1 MDGWLDMETSCTKF
15 ARLLYTFLDYFH
27 SDAGTLGVLFDAL
40 KSQPPTAKIRFQTL
54 LDELTNKSP
63 MMDIVYEELAH
74 LDYLRTL
81 LDCVLMYCSNTLYL
95 VTSICLQAK
104 ISDPNFETQLYQDLW
119 VLMEKYQVTSRSELN
134 RQHDD
139 YVKKWS
145 LSCKT
150 PTQRFEIMKKEAY
163 AEVEELIKAG
173 KLPEKQANEIREFVQ
188 LKQEEQQNLLA
199 NELSKLTF
207 MEKPIVFAQGKLTT
221 MTGEDLIV
229 KLQKLLFIDEQKIQ
243 WFMNIRTAETF
254 LNQTLQQLRK
264 AIQFR
269 YRWKD
274 KDLWFEW
281 LKNQY
286 KEATNPLTVIPQEVV
301 PLRLPNAKL
310 VKQNQVEIVRDQE
323 AAMRSEIED
332 ENEWIHCKTLNW
344 IKNKNNQEILAESQK
359 EVRDQW
365 KQNEENQQT

>member
-1 MDGWLDMETSCTKF
+1 MDGWLDMETSGTKL
-15 ARLLYTFLDYFH
+15 ARLLYAFLDYFH

-40 KSQPPTAKIRFQTL
+40 KTQPPTAKIRFQTM
-54 LDELTNKSP
+54 LDELTNRSP
-63 MMDIVYEELAH
+63 MMDIVYEELEH

-81 LDCVLMYCSNTLYL
+81 LDCILMYCSNTLYL
-95 VTSICLQAK
+95 VTSMCLQAK
-104 ISDPNFETQLYQDLW
+104 ISDPNFELQLYQDIW
-119 VLMEKYQVTSRSELN
+119 VLMEKYQMTCRNELN
-134 RQHDD
+134 CQHDN
-139 YVKKWS
+139 YIKKWS

-150 PTQRFEIMKKEAY
+150 AVQRFKTMRNEAY
-163 AEVEELIKAG
+163 AEVEEIIKAG
-173 KLPEKQANEIREFVQ
+173 KLPEEQANDIRKFVQ
-188 LKQEEQQNLLA
+188 MKQEEQQNLLA
-199 NELSKLTF
+199 KELSKLTF
-207 MEKPIVFAQGKLTT
+207 MEKPIVFAQGKLIT
-221 MTGEDLIV
+221 MKGEDLIV

-264 AIQFR
+264 TIQFR

-301 PLRLPNAKL
+301 PLGLPKSEPAKRNS
-310 VKQNQVEIVRDQE
+310 VIVENQE
-323 AAMRSEIED
+323 AAMRKEAED
-332 ENEWIHCKTLNW
+332 VNEWIHCKTLNW
-344 IKNKNNQEILAESQK
+344 IKRKNNEEILAENQK

-365 KQNEENQQT
+365 KQDAEN

>member
-1 MDGWLDMETSCTKF
+1 METSCTKL

-40 KSQPPTAKIRFQTL
+40 KSQPPTAKVRFQTL
-54 LDELTNKSP
+54 LDELTSRSP
-63 MMDIVYEELAH
+63 MMDIVYEELEH

-81 LDCVLMYCSNTLYL
+81 LDCILMYCSNTLYL

-104 ISDPNFETQLYQDLW
+104 ISDPNFEIQLYQDLW
-119 VLMEKYQVTSRSELN
+119 VLMEKYQVTSRNELN
-134 RQHDD
+134 RQHDE

-145 LSCKT
+145 LACKP
-150 PTQRFEIMKKEAY
+150 PTQRFETMKKEAY
-163 AEVEELIKAG
+163 AEVEDLIKAG
-173 KLPEKQANEIREFVQ
+173 KLPEKQANEIKEFVHM
-188 LKQEEQQNLLA
+188 KQEEQQNLLV

-207 MEKPIVFAQGKLTT
+207 MEKPIVFAQGKLIT
-221 MTGEDLIV
+221 MKGEDLIV

-264 AIQFR
+264 TIQFR

-286 KEATNPLTVIPQEVV
+286 KEATNSLTVLPQEVV
-301 PLRLPNAKL
+301 PLGLPKAKL
-310 VKQNQVEIVRDQE
+310 VKENQIKIVKDQE
-323 AAMRSEIED
+323 AAMRREMED

-365 KQNEENQQT
+365 KQNEGNQ

>member
-1 MDGWLDMETSCTKF
+1 MDGWLDMETSGTKL

-40 KSQPPTAKIRFQTL
+40 KSQPPTAKIRFQIM
-54 LDELTNKSP
+54 LDELTNRSP
-63 MMDIVYEELAH
+63 MMDIVYEELKH

-81 LDCVLMYCSNTLYL
+81 LDCILMYCSNTLYL

-104 ISDPNFETQLYQDLW
+104 ISEPNFELQLYQDLW
-119 VLMEKYQVTSRSELN
+119 VLMEKYQVTNRNELN

-139 YVKKWS
+139 YIKKWS

-150 PTQRFEIMKKEAY
+150 PVQRFEIMRKEAH
-163 AEVEELIKAG
+163 EEIEEIIKAG
-173 KLPEKQANEIREFVQ
+173 KLPEEQANEIRKFVQ
-188 LKQEEQQNLLA
+188 MKQEEQQNLLA

-207 MEKPIVFAQGKLTT
+207 MEKPIVFVQGKLIT
-221 MTGEDLIV
+221 MKGEDLIV
-229 KLQKLLFIDEQKIQ
+229 KMHKLLFIDEQKIQ

-264 AIQFR
+264 TIQFR

-301 PLRLPNAKL
+301 PLGLPKAKL
-310 VKQNQVEIVRDQE
+310 VKENTIKIVENQE
-323 AAMRSEIED
+323 AAMKREMED
-332 ENEWIHCKTLNW
+332 VNEWIHCKTLNW
-344 IKNKNNQEILAESQK
+344 IKRKNNEEILAENQK
-359 EVRDQW
+359 EVQNQW
-365 KQNEENQQT
+365 KQSDGN